1 MSEETAALKQALIGL
16 PAVDQVVIRD
26 FEGGEHVLS
35 CVLPARRQA
44 LVFAAL
50 GDLIAAG
57 SGAFAGESSGAG
69 LIKVLVD
76 LLTDEALLERLG
88 AAFRAAYPEIG
99 GGRDPLDIFP
109 MEELVAGLLP
119 LVVRQLRRA
128 ALLLTEQG
136 E

>member
-1 MSEETAALKQALIGL
+1 MSGESAALKDALIGL

-26 FEGGEHVLS
+26 FEGGEHTLS

-57 SGAFAGESSGAG
+57 SGAFSAESSGTG
-69 LIKVLVD
+69 LLKVLVD

-88 AAFRAAYPEIG
+88 SAFRAAYPDAA

-128 ALLLTEQG
+128 ALLLTAHG